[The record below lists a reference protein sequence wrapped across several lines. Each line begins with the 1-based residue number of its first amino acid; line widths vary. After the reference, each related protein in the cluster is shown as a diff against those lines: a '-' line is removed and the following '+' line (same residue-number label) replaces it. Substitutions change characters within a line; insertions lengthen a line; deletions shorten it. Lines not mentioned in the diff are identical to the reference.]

1 MITVLTEILG
11 LAGYAENVLS
21 ASVAGLLVGHAL
33 QRWFGFFVIL
43 TIAAYKIP
51 WIRSRFT

>member
-1 MITVLTEILG
+1 MLSAMTEIL
-11 LAGYAENVLS
+11 LAGYVDNVLS